1 MAGNLCFNHGRQQY
15 GWRSLIVQS
24 KVLFKPDK
32 LHPRVVLERAHCDR
46 TTPEPTGHVRQQV
59 VLRKTNCLKVS
70 EGFHYLRKGLKLLEK
85 RFIGPSRRDR
95 DLVSRNRPQGSSQ
108 CLSPAPWPAILSG
121 FLLIGGPPFFGKS
134 IFLEILTSAA
144 SIIQEVQLLHWAS
157 DINNSWIQV

>member
-1 MAGNLCFNHGRQQY
+1 M
-15 GWRSLIVQS
+15 
-24 KVLFKPDK
+24 LFKPDK

-108 CLSPAPWPAILSG
+108 CLSPAPWPAILSR